1 MTLVL
6 ILRINQLVYQNQHHI
21 MWRKLGCYEESKRKF
36 WGVIP
41 DKHQW
46 CCMYPIDLDA
56 AVDTKQI
63 LFGQILNLHDQQ
75 EPRYSRKH
83 QQITSRK
90 CLCLIDEWHFN
101 TINYGKQ
108 IILTLCKSRRDK
120 IPYLYE
126 KFMAKTGIYQVWFG
140 FKLGLHNFDL
150 ILYKFNFGQY

>member
-1 MTLVL
+1 MRFLIIKKISGHFVRTNSGLSLSRCMTIVL

-21 MWRKLGCYEESKRKF
+21 MWRKLGCYEESKRKC

-75 EPRYSRKH
+75 EPRYSRKS

-90 CLCLIDEWHFN
+90 CL
-101 TINYGKQ
+101 
-108 IILTLCKSRRDK
+108 
-120 IPYLYE
+120 
-126 KFMAKTGIYQVWFG
+126 
-140 FKLGLHNFDL
+140 
-150 ILYKFNFGQY
+150 